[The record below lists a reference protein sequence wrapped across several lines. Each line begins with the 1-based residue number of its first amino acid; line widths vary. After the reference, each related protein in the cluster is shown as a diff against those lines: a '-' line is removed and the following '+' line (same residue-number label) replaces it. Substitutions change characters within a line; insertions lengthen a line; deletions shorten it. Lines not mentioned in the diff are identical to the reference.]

1 MRKYVFALSACLTP
15 VLLAAPAFAASATE
29 RPEGSIG
36 GGRYSIERVLT
47 AADDLVDVMEWVFAI
62 MVSNPLLVVLLGGS
76 LLTLGIRI
84 FRKVKSAAKG

>member
-1 MRKYVFALSACLTP
+1 MRKYVFALSALLTS
-15 VLLAAPAFAASATE
+15 VFLSVPAFAADVTE

-47 AADDLVDVMEWVFAI
+47 ARDDLVEVMEQVFAF
-62 MVSNPLLVVLLGGS
+62 MVSNPLLVVLLAGS
-76 LLTLGIRI
+76 LLTVGIRI